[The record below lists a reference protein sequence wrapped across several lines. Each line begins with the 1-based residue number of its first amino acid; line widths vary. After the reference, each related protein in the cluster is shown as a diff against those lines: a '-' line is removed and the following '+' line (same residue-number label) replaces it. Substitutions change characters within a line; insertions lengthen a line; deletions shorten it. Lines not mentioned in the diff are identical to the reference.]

1 MPDEVPVMKAVLS
14 AAGGGAEPPPQQED
28 DLQDAMRLVVF
39 ACRPP
44 WRSGVVGD
52 ALLPSPLLPPRRL
65 ELQEN

>member
-28 DLQDAMRLVVF
+28 DLQDAMRLVV
-39 ACRPP
+39 ACRP
-44 WRSGVVGD
+44 WRSGVGN
-52 ALLPSPLLPPRRL
+52 PSSPHRCPRRRL